1 MENPQD
7 ITSIT
12 PSDYVGDLLA
22 KQLKSAVDQNPS
34 LLKEIQ
40 SFLLNDTPDQNPLIR
55 ESDPLFFDSAKNG
68 CKYHI
73 CCVGSR

>member
-34 LLKEIQ
+34 LLKDTMFDCQEEDKVKSNKAPTSKKIDI
-40 SFLLNDTPDQNPLIR
+40 SSTALL
-55 ESDPLFFDSAKNG
+55 DPAFE
-68 CKYHI
+68 
-73 CCVGSR
+73 